1 MKKPIRKK
9 ARPVNR
15 RITKLK
21 KTKVP
26 PFFLRMKP
34 INTSRYAASG
44 KYTKREKMVSLLR
57 SYGIRDRRILDAFLT
72 VPRHCFVPET
82 ELEKAYRDQALPI
95 GYGQTISQP
104 YVIALMLEHLQL
116 NANAKVLEIGSGC
129 GYVLALLSLLT
140 KRVYGIEL
148 ENELVQRSKII
159 LKELQLDNVSVI
171 CGNGY
176 EGYFSAAPYDAIL
189 LSAAPE
195 ALPEKLLNQ
204 LKPTGKLI
212 LPVGKFDQLLVLY
225 EKIKG
230 EWKGKVITDVR
241 FVPLRQV

>member
-1 MKKPIRKK
+1 
-9 ARPVNR
+9 
-15 RITKLK
+15 
-21 KTKVP
+21 
-26 PFFLRMKP
+26 MKP
-34 INTSRYAASG
+34 INTSRYAAFG
-44 KYTKREKMVSLLR
+44 KYSKREKMVSLLR
-57 SYGIRDRRILDAFLT
+57 SYGIRDRRILNAFLT
-72 VPRHCFVPET
+72 VPRHSFVPET
-82 ELEKAYRDQALPI
+82 ELEKAYRDQALSI
-95 GYGQTISQP
+95 GRGQTISQP

-148 ENELVQRSKII
+148 EKELVQRSKNI
-159 LKELQLDNVSVI
+159 LKELQIDNVSVI
-171 CGNGY
+171 CGDGY
-176 EGYFSAAPYDAIL
+176 KGYPAAAPYDAIL

-195 ALPEKLLNQ
+195 ALPEELLTQ

-225 EKIKG
+225 EQIMG

-241 FVPLRQV
+241 FVPLRQI